1 MQWATTTL
9 GLGATDSFGRAR
21 RIVSPAMA
29 YFARP
34 DADASHSCVGV
45 DPAKQRPPGGY
56 YCKGWLHAF
65 KQAALAQPCTTFG
78 GAATNCWDVIGVIS
92 MHSYANSVDDI
103 LRNLRAYGDVFAD
116 DFAGANGRSKKVLW
130 LSEIAMG
137 SSELDEIVPF
147 VDGLMAALND
157 RAAFGF
163 VGLIAW
169 HGSTWS
175 KRPFSQ
181 CRFLSASTQCHGRQP
196 RAPPTVHLKA

>member
-1 MQWATTTL
+1 VVIPPL
-9 GLGATDSFGRAR
+9 PS
-21 RIVSPAMA
+21 SP
-29 YFARP
+29 
-34 DADASHSCVGV
+34 
-45 DPAKQRPPGGY
+45 PP
-56 YCKGWLHAF
+56 LPPPLL
-65 KQAALAQPCTTFG
+65 LAQPCTTFG
-78 GAATNCWDVIGVIS
+78 GAATNCWDVIDVIS
-92 MHSYANSVDDI
+92 VHSYANAVADI
-103 LRNLRAYGDVFAD
+103 LHNLREYGDVFAD